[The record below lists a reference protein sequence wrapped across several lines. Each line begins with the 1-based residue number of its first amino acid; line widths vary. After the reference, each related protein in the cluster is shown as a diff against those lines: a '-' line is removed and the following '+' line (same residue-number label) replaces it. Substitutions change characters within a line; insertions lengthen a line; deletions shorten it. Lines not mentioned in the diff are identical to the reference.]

1 MTLFS
6 PLGGAARLLG
16 VVLVSA
22 ALVAA
27 CGDGS
32 SDSLTNGK
40 TPTSPTSTG
49 TGANATDGTDAATG
63 TTSSPVATNSPAG
76 KAFYIASVHPLLQT
90 TCGTCHGAA
99 GPGPAWFTPTD
110 AEQSYAQ
117 LFQAGYVVQNS
128 RITVKGAHDG
138 STTNVLSADQIATFN
153 KWVSMELADGGKEA
167 PPSILAKLGDCFDRT
182 LFDAMKMG
190 EWKPTPRGNGNN
202 PGGTFTP
209 TTWNENANNCTGCN
223 SPCYTCHSADPA
235 TGYANAVGS
244 ALSVDTTFNNTKMTA
259 PPYITKF
266 FAVSPDGK
274 AIASNG
280 IQLKSDSTKKT
291 GKGSHPWFELTA
303 AQKTAVQAFTAD
315 TVSKYTAGTCGK

>member
-1 MTLFS
+1 MKTVI
-6 PLGGAARLLG
+6 G
-16 VVLVSA
+16 VVLASA

-27 CGDGS
+27 CGDGTS
-32 SDSLTNGK
+32 SSLTNGTK
-40 TPTSPTSTG
+40 PTTATSSGGTTGGTG
-49 TGANATDGTDAATG
+49 TGTDPGDPTG

-76 KAFYIASVHPLLQT
+76 KAFYIASVHPVLQT
-90 TCGTCHGAA
+90 TCGTCHSAA

-110 AEQSYAQ
+110 AEKSYAQ

-138 STTNVLSADQIATFN
+138 STTNVLNADQIATFN
-153 KWVSMELADGGKEA
+153 KWVAMELSDGGNEA
-167 PPSILAKLGDCFDRT
+167 PPSILLKLGDCFDRT
-182 LFDAMKMG
+182 LFDSMKMG
-190 EWKPTPRGNGNN
+190 DWKPTPRGNGNN
-202 PGGTFTP
+202 PGTFTA
-209 TTWNENANNCTGCN
+209 TQWNENANNCTGCN

-235 TGYANAVGS
+235 TGYSNAIGS
-244 ALSVDTTFNNTKMTA
+244 ALSVDTTFNNTKMTS

-280 IQLKSDSTKKT
+280 IQSKSDSTKKT

-303 AQKTAVQAFTAD
+303 AQKTAVDAFVSD
-315 TVSKYTAGTCGK
+315 TVTKYTAGTCGK